1 MDLIQKET
9 KQMPIKKILTEHAPA
24 PIGPYSQAILV
35 DGKHIYTAGQIAL
48 DPKTGTVVPGDIRAQ
63 TRQVIKNIEQVL
75 VAGGASLKTVFKTT
89 VFLKDMNEFGAMNE
103 VYSEFFAATAP
114 ARSTVE
120 VARLPKDA
128 KVEIEAVAL
137 VER

>member
-1 MDLIQKET
+1 
-9 KQMPIKKILTEHAPA
+9 MPTKKILTNKAPA

-35 DGKHIYTAGQIAL
+35 EEKFIYTAGQIAL
-48 DPKTGTVVPGDIRAQ
+48 DPVSGALVEGDIKAQ
-63 TRQVIKNIEQVL
+63 TRQAIKNVEQVL
-75 VAGGASLKTVFKTT
+75 IAGGSSLTAVFKTT
-89 VFLKDMNEFGAMNE
+89 VFLKSMGEFAAMNE
-103 VYSEFFAATAP
+103 VYAEFFSAGAP